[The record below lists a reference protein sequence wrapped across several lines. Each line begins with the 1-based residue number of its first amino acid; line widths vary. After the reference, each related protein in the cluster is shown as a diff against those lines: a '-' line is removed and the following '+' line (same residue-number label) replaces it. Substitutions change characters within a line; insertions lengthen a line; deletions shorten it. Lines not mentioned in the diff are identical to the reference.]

1 MALDTNTWITNHQE
15 IDDAVKSLY
24 WFNLGFALDGRI
36 EKWNIWENV
45 KAMQGDVANLL
56 AWKKIAEESLK
67 VETDWE
73 RIANIKSEVREVV
86 ETLVDAEMLSTKA
99 QKYESYRQSVL
110 TRKTWSTVL

>member
-36 EKWNIWENV
+36 EKWNIEKNV

-56 AWKKIAEESLK
+56 AWKRIAEESLK
-67 VETDWE
+67 IETDWE
-73 RIANIKSEVREVV
+73 RIASIKWEVREVV
-86 ETLVDAEMLSTKA
+86 ETLVDAEMLSIKA
-99 QKYESYRQSVL
+99 QEYKEYRQFIL
-110 TRKTWSTVL
+110 TRKTGSTVL